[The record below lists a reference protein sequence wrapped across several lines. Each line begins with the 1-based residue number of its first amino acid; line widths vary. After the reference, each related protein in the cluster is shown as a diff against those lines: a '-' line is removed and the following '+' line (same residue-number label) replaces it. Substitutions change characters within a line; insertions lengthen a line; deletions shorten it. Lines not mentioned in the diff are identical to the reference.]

1 LKVVQIPV
9 GQMANFTYIIADE
22 QSGEAAIIDPSWDL
36 ERIFGTLKKNS
47 WKAKYIVN
55 THTHFDHVL
64 GNEQVAE
71 FTGAQII
78 QHKDSKLIKQV
89 LVSEGD
95 VIKVGNIPI
104 RVLHTPGHSKDSIC
118 LVVDG
123 ELVFTGDTLFV
134 GNCGRVDL
142 PESNPKEMY
151 NSLFQKVIKLEDSL
165 IVYPGHDYGSRPT
178 STIGQE
184 KETNYVLQPRSLP
197 EFLGFMASED

>member
-1 LKVVQIPV
+1 
-9 GQMANFTYIIADE
+9 MANFTYIIADE

-71 FTGAQII
+71 ITGAQII
-78 QHKDSKLIKQV
+78 QHKDSKLINQV

-95 VIKVGNIPI
+95 VITVGNIPI

>member
-1 LKVVQIPV
+1 
-9 GQMANFTYIIADE
+9 MANFTYIIADE

-71 FTGAQII
+71 ITGAQII
-78 QHKDSKLIKQV
+78 QHKDSKLINQV
-89 LVSEGD
+89 LVCEGD

-151 NSLFQKVIKLEDSL
+151 TSLFQKVIKLEDSL